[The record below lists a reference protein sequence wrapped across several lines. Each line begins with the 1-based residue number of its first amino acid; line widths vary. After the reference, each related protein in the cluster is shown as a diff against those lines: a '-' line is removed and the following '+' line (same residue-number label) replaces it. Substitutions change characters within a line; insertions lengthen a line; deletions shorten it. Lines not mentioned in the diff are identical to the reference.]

1 MWADIE
7 TEVDMLNFAVV
18 ANTAAE
24 WIKESNDEPLS
35 IGVSG
40 GWGVGKSSLVKMIK
54 ASLLEAEALLWSL
67 KSLSFPSSITVADL
81 DDSDVTWLYA

>member
-1 MWADIE
+1 MWADTE

-24 WIKESNDEPLS
+24 LIKESNDEPLS

-40 GWGVGKSSLVKMIK
+40 GWGSVNHL
-54 ASLLEAEALLWSL
+54 
-67 KSLSFPSSITVADL
+67 
-81 DDSDVTWLYA
+81 

>member
-24 WIKESNDEPLS
+24 LIKESNDEPLS

-54 ASLLEAEALLWSL
+54 RSLVEAEQDIEDKKKKYVFIDFNA
-67 KSLSFPSSITVADL
+67 
-81 DDSDVTWLYA
+81 

>member
-24 WIKESNDEPLS
+24 LIKESSDPRQNNGQHVPL
-35 IGVSG
+35 
-40 GWGVGKSSLVKMIK
+40 K
-54 ASLLEAEALLWSL
+54 
-67 KSLSFPSSITVADL
+67 IT
-81 DDSDVTWLYA
+81 

>member
-1 MWADIE
+1 
-7 TEVDMLNFAVV
+7 MLNFAVV

-24 WIKESNDEPLS
+24 LIKESNDEPLS

-54 ASLLEAEALLWSL
+54 ASLVEAE
-67 KSLSFPSSITVADL
+67 KDV
-81 DDSDVTWLYA
+81 DDKKKKYIFIYH